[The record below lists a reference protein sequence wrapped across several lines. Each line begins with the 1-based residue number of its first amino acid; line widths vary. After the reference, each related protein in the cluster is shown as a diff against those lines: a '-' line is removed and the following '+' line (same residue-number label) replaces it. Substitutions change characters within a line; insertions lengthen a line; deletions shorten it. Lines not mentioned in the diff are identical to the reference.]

1 MPVALFIPIAVQY
14 RAMSTVIPSPSEVRA
29 KLAPMTLAQL
39 EQLATDSGVPFTTLV
54 KVRNGQTENPRL
66 ETVHAIWPR
75 LLERE
80 APNAS

>member
-1 MPVALFIPIAVQY
+1 
-14 RAMSTVIPSPSEVRA
+14 
-29 KLAPMTLAQL
+29 MTLAQL

-80 APNAS
+80 ASNAS